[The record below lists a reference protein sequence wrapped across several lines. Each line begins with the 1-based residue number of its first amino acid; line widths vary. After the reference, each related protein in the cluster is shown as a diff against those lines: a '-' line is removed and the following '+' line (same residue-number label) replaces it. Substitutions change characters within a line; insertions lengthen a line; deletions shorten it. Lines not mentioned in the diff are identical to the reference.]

1 MRVRVS
7 TVAALALALAIVA
20 ALPAHAAP
28 RSSRQAERAGLFS
41 RLVGFLGGLPDRL
54 VAVWGA
60 SGSGIDPF
68 GGPGTPPPVQGSGL
82 GNVAGGE
89 GQPLNQ

>member
-7 TVAALALALAIVA
+7 TIAALALALAIVA

-28 RSSRQAERAGLFS
+28 RSSRQAEQVGLFS

-54 VAVWGA
+54 VAAWGKE
-60 SGSGIDPF
+60 GSGIDPF
-68 GGPGTPPPVQGSGL
+68 GGPGTPPPVQRNGL
-82 GNVAGGE
+82 GATNGE
-89 GQPLNQ
+89 EGESNQ